1 MKTNLDRIK
10 KDIETLATYTATP
23 SRGVTRLP
31 FTIESQK
38 AKNYIRKQM
47 LEAGLDVRQDG
58 VGTLIGRLE
67 GSDPEGKVVMIGSH
81 IDTVKNGGAFD
92 GAAGVVAA
100 LEVARVMKEQR
111 VDNYYSLE
119 VIAMDDEEGVRFE
132 RGMLSS
138 RAIAGQLKEEEL
150 DRLSDEKG
158 FTLRECMEKYGIKP
172 NIREAKR
179 NDIKAF
185 VELHI
190 EQGPILEAKNKDI
203 GIVEKIVGIQG
214 LKVIVKGSAGH
225 AGTTPMNMRRDAL
238 VAASHIIAEINDI
251 VVEIGDDTV
260 ATVGKIH
267 VLPGAP
273 NVIPEVVEFTIDIRS
288 HEEENIKKVKEQLED
303 LIKRIKLQFNVDIKL
318 IERSYK
324 KPVNLSHKISQLI
337 EEESKKLGFSTYKIP
352 SGAGHDAM
360 IMADITETGM
370 IFVPSKKGIS
380 HRPDEWTDFE
390 KLQKGV
396 ETLFN
401 VTKALCCNI

>member
-401 VTKALCCNI
+401 VTKAVCL